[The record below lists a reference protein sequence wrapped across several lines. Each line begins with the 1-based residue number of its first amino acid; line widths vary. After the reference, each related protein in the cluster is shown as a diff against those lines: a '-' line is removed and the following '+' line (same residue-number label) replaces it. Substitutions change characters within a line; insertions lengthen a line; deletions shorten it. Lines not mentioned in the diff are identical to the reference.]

1 MTRINHHALGA
12 SRRLPPR
19 ITLLAS
25 STKYK
30 FKEERKRILK
40 LSVKKLRSIE
50 DPEAFLSKSVLIN
63 NTLKRLQTEVRE
75 EKAER
80 KKCAELPSYNPSP
93 YSFYSI
99 EKAYREE
106 MERMDNNGNNPDP
119 TSSFGSSGA
128 GGVGGGNEVFG
139 APLHSA
145 NHESAQ
151 GNNNSNM
158 NTVVHHSNL
167 DPSAYVSYNSA
178 CHTDQHMLDA
188 DDEDS
193 GSGEEDNSNSSTSGD
208 SSSSDEECDTEIS
221 NTTEKNNLNNC
232 IEMSSSLSQSSEP
245 VPPIIN
251 ANINGSSSGSSNIN
265 EMNSVEDDLLSEV
278 YMPTPSMPPPHDPID
293 DHGSGIE
300 PGTLGIVPMRRPS
313 TPVPWSTH
321 SNLDNSPDSNPGKSG
336 GSSSSKLL
344 TNPSAVAVINS
355 SEISGCDNE
364 DLWSEA
370 VRTECWTKPVA
381 ATPVAPSS
389 VSIRTTLTAS
399 STVNTNTMSLS
410 HWPNSIDWPTYT
422 PSNGQC
428 STSESS
434 SSSASPASTASI
446 NSAQTASN
454 FSPNISA
461 LPVTLQCSQ
470 NSHLKENLFSAT
482 VHAATAASNQ
492 SSSVVS
498 SIANSVNNQNSLSI
512 DGLDNRSKQSPSQSS
527 HSSAPSSLSDKCY
540 SCGQSS
546 LFQSELQSVV
556 FNSLIASL
564 ET

>member
-1 MTRINHHALGA
+1 MG
-12 SRRLPPR
+12 
-19 ITLLAS
+19 
-25 STKYK
+25 
-30 FKEERKRILK
+30 
-40 LSVKKLRSIE
+40 
-50 DPEAFLSKSVLIN
+50 
-63 NTLKRLQTEVRE
+63 
-75 EKAER
+75 
-80 KKCAELPSYNPSP
+80 
-93 YSFYSI
+93 
-99 EKAYREE
+99 
-106 MERMDNNGNNPDP
+106 
-119 TSSFGSSGA
+119 
-128 GGVGGGNEVFG
+128 
-139 APLHSA
+139 
-145 NHESAQ
+145 
-151 GNNNSNM
+151 
-158 NTVVHHSNL
+158 
-167 DPSAYVSYNSA
+167 
-178 CHTDQHMLDA
+178 
-188 DDEDS
+188 
-193 GSGEEDNSNSSTSGD
+193 
-208 SSSSDEECDTEIS
+208 
-221 NTTEKNNLNNC
+221 
-232 IEMSSSLSQSSEP
+232 
-245 VPPIIN
+245 
-251 ANINGSSSGSSNIN
+251 
-265 EMNSVEDDLLSEV
+265 
-278 YMPTPSMPPPHDPID
+278 
-293 DHGSGIE
+293 
-300 PGTLGIVPMRRPS
+300 
-313 TPVPWSTH
+313 
-321 SNLDNSPDSNPGKSG
+321 
-336 GSSSSKLL
+336 
-344 TNPSAVAVINS
+344 
-355 SEISGCDNE
+355 
-364 DLWSEA
+364 
-370 VRTECWTKPVA
+370 
-381 ATPVAPSS
+381 S

-482 VHAATAASNQ
+482 VHAATNQ